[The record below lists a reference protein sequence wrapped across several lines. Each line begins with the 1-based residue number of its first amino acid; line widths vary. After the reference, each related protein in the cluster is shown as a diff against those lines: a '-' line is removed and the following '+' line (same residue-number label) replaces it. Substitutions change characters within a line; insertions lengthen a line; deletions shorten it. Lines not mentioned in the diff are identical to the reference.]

1 LRVVVRVE
9 MPHQQEMVM
18 VVGVRVDFLRVR
30 VFLLV
35 QALLIQLRLEQ
46 EGQLLLLEAVIQ
58 YFQPLNRRAVVEAVG

>member
-1 LRVVVRVE
+1 ME

-35 QALLIQLRLEQ
+35 QELLIQLRLEQ

>member
-1 LRVVVRVE
+1 ME

-58 YFQPLNRRAVVEAVG
+58 YFQPLNRRAVVEALG

>member
-1 LRVVVRVE
+1 
-9 MPHQQEMVM
+9 M

-58 YFQPLNRRAVVEAVG
+58 YFQPLNRRAVVEALG